1 MVSVMKK
8 IMGKINE
15 FFGEYYKSFGER
27 IWSKR
32 RKMNQSENQTE
43 T

>member
-27 IWSKR
+27 I
-32 RKMNQSENQTE
+32 
-43 T
+43 